1 MAGQQN
7 LMKNILKKGTAG
19 VIVGVIL
26 VGVSIPLHFPLVFQA
41 MFFFYA
47 LLGAAVFIVLDAPPV
62 KPISGGK
69 AVVAL
74 LAFYV
79 VLSGVY
85 IGGASLWPQ
94 YDPEDEK
101 GKIDKL
107 LARRK
112 AATEQGKTEELIARA
127 KALSEKAQAIMK
139 RLESAGV
146 GAVAAIPEGKQP
158 SGRPKAVAGDLVAL
172 GLEQWNL
179 QECYNCH
186 VITGKGET
194 SKKKKRGPNLDNV
207 GNMMTAEQ
215 LREKILD
222 PKSWKSEGYDK
233 QYKKGKMPDKYKDL
247 MFDDEVDALVV
258 FLTTLKDTSAN
269 TPKAIKM
276 K

>member
-1 MAGQQN
+1 MAEQQS
-7 LMKNILKKGTAG
+7 LMKNILKKGITG

-47 LLGAAVFIVLDAPPV
+47 LLGAAVFIVLDAPAV

-94 YDPEDEK
+94 YDPEVEK
-101 GKIDKL
+101 GKIEKL
-107 LARRK
+107 LSRRK
-112 AATEQGKTEELIARA
+112 A
-127 KALSEKAQAIMK
+127 AIMK
-139 RLESAGV
+139 RLEKAGV
-146 GAVAAIPEGKQP
+146 GAVAAVPGAKPP
-158 SGRPKAVAGDLVAL
+158 SARPKAAAGDLVAL

-194 SKKKKRGPNLDNV
+194 SKKKKRGPNLDNI
-207 GNMMTAEQ
+207 GNIMTAEQ
-215 LREKILD
+215 LREKILY
-222 PKSWKSEGYDK
+222 PKSWKAEGYDK
-233 QYKKGKMPDKYKDL
+233 QYKKGKMPDKYNDL